1 MKRVI
6 VWGIVVVSALFAL
19 VATAK
24 APQPAEKYLSPCALA
39 QSGKMLYVACA
50 TGRKVLCFDTAT
62 AKVAKS
68 IAVSGEPTGL
78 AVSGSRLYVTRDL
91 PGGRVCVID
100 LGTGKTV
107 KEFAAGSGACA
118 PVLAPGGKKL
128 FVCNRFADQVA
139 AIDPTT
145 GKLIAA
151 IPVKHEP
158 IAAAITPDGKW
169 LVVAN
174 HLIDGTADAEVVSA
188 SVSIIDAGA
197 NKASATIKLPNGS
210 TSLKGVCISP
220 DGKYAYVTHILG
232 RYSLP
237 TTQLERGWMNTN
249 ALSIVDVPAGKLVNT
264 VLLDDIDAGAANPWA
279 VACSADGKYLC
290 VTQSGTHELS
300 VIDAP
305 AMMDKLAKENPEDA
319 PNDLAF
325 MSGIRQ
331 RVQLDGKAPRAVAVI
346 GDTAYTAEYFTDSM
360 SLVNLKDAEVRSS
373 VALGPKAPQTERRK
387 GEMLFADAA
396 MCFQGWQ
403 SCTSCH
409 PDARTDGLNWDLLN
423 DGIGNPKN
431 SKNMLLAH
439 RTPPSMS
446 QGIRDK
452 AETAVR
458 AGIRYIQF
466 AVRPESDAQAI
477 DTYLKSLT
485 PFPSPALVG
494 GQLSAAAIR
503 GKKIFLNP
511 KVGCASCHPAGLY
524 TNLKSYDV
532 GTRGKYD
539 GDVRRFDTP
548 TLVEVWRTAPYMH
561 DGSAATLRD
570 ALTTHNKGDKHGRTS
585 QLSAKQMDD
594 LVAYVRSL

>member
-1 MKRVI
+1 MKKVI
-6 VWGIVVVSALFAL
+6 VWGIIAAPAMVAI

-24 APQPAEKYLSPCALA
+24 PPQPAEKYLSPCAIA
-39 QSGKMLYVACA
+39 QSGKVLYVACA
-50 TGRKVLCFDTAT
+50 TGKEVICFDTAT
-62 AKVAKS
+62 AKVTKS
-68 IAVSGEPTGL
+68 IPVSGEPTGL
-78 AVSGSRLYVTRDL
+78 AVSGSRLYVTCDL
-91 PGGRVCVID
+91 PSGRVCVID
-100 LGTGKTV
+100 PGSGRTI
-107 KEFAAGSGACA
+107 KEFATDSGACA

-128 FVCNRFADQVA
+128 FVCNRFANEVA
-139 AIDPTT
+139 AVDPIT
-145 GKLIAA
+145 GKLSVK
-151 IPVKHEP
+151 IPVKREP

-174 HLIDGTADAEVVSA
+174 HLIDGPADAEVVSA
-188 SVSIIDAGA
+188 SVSIIDAAA
-197 NKASATIKLPNGS
+197 NKVSATVKLPNGS

-220 DGKYAYVTHILG
+220 DGKYAYVSHILG

-249 ALSIVDVPAGKLVNT
+249 ALSIVDVPGGKLVNT

-290 VTQSGTHELS
+290 VTHSGTHELS
-300 VIDAP
+300 VIDAG

-331 RVQLDGKAPRAVAVI
+331 RVHLDGNGPRAVAVI

-360 SLVNLKDAEVRSS
+360 SVVDLKDAAVRSS
-373 VALGPKAPQTERRK
+373 IALGPKLPLTERRK
-387 GEMLFADAA
+387 GEMLYADAT

-403 SCTSCH
+403 SCASCH

-431 SKNMLLAH
+431 SKSMLLSH
-439 RTPPSMS
+439 RTPPVMS
-446 QGIRDK
+446 LAIRDK

-458 AGIRYIQF
+458 AGIRFILF

-485 PFPSPALVG
+485 PFPSPVLVN
-494 GQLSAAAIR
+494 GQLSPAALR

-532 GTRGKYD
+532 GTHGKYD
-539 GDVRRFDTP
+539 REDYKFDTP
-548 TLVEVWRTAPYMH
+548 TLVEVWRTAPYLH
-561 DGSAATLRD
+561 DGSAATIRD
-570 ALTTHNKGDKHGRTS
+570 VLTTHNKGDKHGHTS
-585 QLSAKQMDD
+585 HLSAKQIDD
-594 LVAYVRSL
+594 LAAYVKSL